1 MKQVRIGVFETN
13 SSSTHSIVICDK
25 YLYDEW
31 LEDRAYLIA
40 CDEEIVKD
48 IPEDVSESICNL
60 DFLLPRIIFENIYCI
75 TRSISLYI
83 PFIVKCDA

>member
-31 LEDRAYLIA
+31 LEDRAYICA
-40 CDEEIVKD
+40 PYGEIVKD
-48 IPEDVSESICNL
+48 IPEDANEWSKCSYL
-60 DFLLPRIIFENIYCI
+60 
-75 TRSISLYI
+75 TRTE
-83 PFIVKCDA
+83 FMDVG